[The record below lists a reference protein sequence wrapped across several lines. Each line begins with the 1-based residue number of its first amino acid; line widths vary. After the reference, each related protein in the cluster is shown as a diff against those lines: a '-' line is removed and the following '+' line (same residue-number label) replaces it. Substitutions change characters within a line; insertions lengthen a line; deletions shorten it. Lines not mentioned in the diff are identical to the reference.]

1 MSNKIAKVVIGFLV
15 ITGATAYI
23 LPILYPDDGQD
34 PLPLD
39 VRAAYI
45 RSQSA
50 AATHTAAAAKGE
62 QGKDDDDGNLSD
74 TEFAGN
80 EPLGY
85 MDGEEDGY
93 GGLLDEN
100 GAPAPADSSG
110 NRVVSG
116 VVVGGDAE
124 SSRSGFVNNPTA
136 TGSTPAEAARA
147 HKENRE
153 RDLALRVERDRQ
165 AREQSLLEAQKKAE
179 QDRLKQEAQKK
190 AEQDRLKQEAQ
201 KKAEQDRLKQEAQ
214 KKAEQDRLKQEA
226 QKKAEQDR
234 LKQEAQKKA
243 EQDRLKQ
250 EAQKKAE
257 QEKRAAPAKGG
268 DAIPG
273 GRYLQIGVFS
283 TMAQAEAARQ
293 RLKNQ
298 KIRISKDSSIK
309 PGFGYKIDTVSRPG
323 QYVLL
328 VGPTTGDKVLN
339 EIKPLVG
346 SGSFV
351 VSR

>member
-190 AEQDRLKQEAQ
+190 AEQDRL
-201 KKAEQDRLKQEAQ
+201 
-214 KKAEQDRLKQEA
+214 
-226 QKKAEQDR
+226 
-234 LKQEAQKKA
+234 
-243 EQDRLKQ
+243 
-250 EAQKKAE
+250 
-257 QEKRAAPAKGG
+257 
-268 DAIPG
+268 
-273 GRYLQIGVFS
+273 
-283 TMAQAEAARQ
+283 
-293 RLKNQ
+293 
-298 KIRISKDSSIK
+298 
-309 PGFGYKIDTVSRPG
+309 
-323 QYVLL
+323 
-328 VGPTTGDKVLN
+328 
-339 EIKPLVG
+339 
-346 SGSFV
+346 
-351 VSR
+351 

>member
-201 KKAEQDRLKQEAQ
+201 KKAEQ
-214 KKAEQDRLKQEA
+214 
-226 QKKAEQDR
+226 
-234 LKQEAQKKA
+234 
-243 EQDRLKQ
+243 
-250 EAQKKAE
+250 
-257 QEKRAAPAKGG
+257 EKRAAPAKGG

>member
-243 EQDRLKQ
+243 EQ
-250 EAQKKAE
+250 
-257 QEKRAAPAKGG
+257 EKRAAPAKGG